1 MALITD
7 SERQDFKRVIKEAG
21 LSLGDFVVNVELDEF
36 PSRGVA
42 PDTGTVTVTYMPTK
56 TRRAYHTGHISK
68 WSAHFEHDLKS
79 NVFETR

>member
-1 MALITD
+1 MPLIHD

-21 LSLGDFVVNVELDEF
+21 LSLGDFVVNEELDEF

-56 TRRAYHTGHISK
+56 TRRAYHTGHIST
-68 WSAHFEHDLKS
+68 WSAQFERDLNR

>member
-1 MALITD
+1 MPLITD
-7 SERQDFKRVIKEAG
+7 SERQYFERVIKEAA
-21 LSLGDFVVNVELDEF
+21 LSLGDFVVDEELDEF

-56 TRRAYHTGHISK
+56 TRRAYHTGHIST
-68 WSAHFEHDLKS
+68 WSAQFKRDLNR